1 MAGHSHWAGIKHKK
15 GRQDKVRSKLFS
27 KLSREITVAAKL
39 GDKDPNMN
47 PRLRSAIQAAKQSN
61 MPKENINRAISK
73 SDSNTGENF
82 ENLRY
87 EGYGAFNTALII
99 ETLTDNKNRTAST
112 IRTILQK
119 NGGRLGENGSTSH
132 LFYNCGVIKIDKKV
146 LNDNAALELAINSGA
161 NECESS
167 INYHEIICEKKD
179 FYKVKSNVEKKI
191 SNLMDSSIEWRAR
204 VSLNLSKEQ
213 NEKVITMLENLDEI
227 DDVQNIF
234 INCKF

>member
-27 KLSREITVAAKL
+27 KLSREITVAAKI
-39 GDKDPNMN
+39 GEKDPDMN

-73 SDSNTGENF
+73 SETNTGENF

-132 LFYNCGVIKIDKKV
+132 LFYNCGVIRIENKN
-146 LNDNAALELAINSGA
+146 LSNDDALELAINSGA

-167 INYHEIICEKKD
+167 NEYHEIISEMKD
-179 FYKVKSNVEKKI
+179 FYKVKSKIENKI
-191 SNLMDSSIEWRAR
+191 SNFIYSGIEWRAHN
-204 VSLNLSKEQ
+204 VLKLSKEQ
-213 NEKVITMLENLDEI
+213 KEKVVIMLESLDEI
-227 DDVQNIF
+227 DDIQNIF
-234 INCKF
+234 INCEF

>member
-15 GRQDKVRSKLFS
+15 GRQDKQRSKLFS

-39 GDKDPNMN
+39 GDKDPDIN

-73 SDSNTGENF
+73 SEANSGENY

-87 EGYGAFNTALII
+87 EGFGAFNTALII

-132 LFYNCGVIKIDKKV
+132 LFFNCGVIRFDNKD
-146 LNDNAALELAINSGA
+146 LNNDVALELAINSGA

-167 INYHEIICEKKD
+167 NNHHEIICEMKE
-179 FYKVKSNVEKKI
+179 FYKVKNSIEKKI
-191 SNLMDSSIEWRAR
+191 SNLIYSGIEWRAR
-204 VSLNLSKEQ
+204 DILKLSKEQ
-213 NEKVITMLENLDEI
+213 KEKVIIMLESLDEI
-227 DDVQNIF
+227 DDIQNIF
-234 INCKF
+234 INCEF